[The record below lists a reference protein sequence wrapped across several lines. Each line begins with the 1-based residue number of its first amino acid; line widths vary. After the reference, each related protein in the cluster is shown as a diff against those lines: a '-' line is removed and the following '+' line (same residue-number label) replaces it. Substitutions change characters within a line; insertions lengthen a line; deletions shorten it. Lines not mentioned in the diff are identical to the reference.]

1 MKKYL
6 LLILMLVNLEITIAQ
21 SNAKEIIYKYD
32 ESGNRIERKLAFI
45 DLESQ
50 QDLVFNLGNNRI
62 VNVKAMPNPVNST
75 FSVLIVED
83 YKSEDI
89 LELKITDNNGIILKA
104 ERLYYRESYVD
115 VANFVPG
122 IYTVILSINNKMKM
136 WKILK
141 Q

>member
-1 MKKYL
+1 
-6 LLILMLVNLEITIAQ
+6 MLVNLEITIAQ